1 MRLMARQFFR
11 ILDLANEAASIFMLL
26 VALVVVFMAAA
37 SRYVF
42 LNPLPW
48 TEEVAR
54 FAFIWLSFVG
64 ISIAERM
71 KVHFRITYFI
81 NKVPQRPKK
90 FVWAFNEV
98 LIFGALTLLLF
109 EGIKFGKM
117 GAQGISAVLELPLNY
132 IYVALP
138 IAFGLT
144 IVNRL
149 RNSVQTLLS
158 DEDDYFEAM
167 GATD

>member
-1 MRLMARQFFR
+1 MGPVLRQVFKV
-11 ILDLANEAASIFMLL
+11 LDRANEAAAILMLAT
-26 VALVVVFMAAA
+26 ALVVVFMAAA

-54 FAFIWLSFVG
+54 FAFIWLGFTG
-64 ISIAERM
+64 ISVAERL

-81 NKVPQRPKK
+81 NKVPTRPKK
-90 FVWAFNEV
+90 GIWLMNEV
-98 LIFGALTLLLF
+98 LIFGALFFLLS

-117 GAQGISAVLELPLNY
+117 GSQGISAVLELPLNY

-138 IAFGLT
+138 IAVGLT
-144 IVNRL
+144 IINRL
-149 RNSVQTLLS
+149 RNSVEIMLS
-158 DEDDYFEAM
+158 DEDDYFQSM
-167 GATD
+167 GADS